1 MRLIKSHDL
10 TRWITPAAAVFLLA
24 GCSTP
29 SEDGLEPGG
38 DNPTAATSGGLAPE
52 EFEAAYTACMEESGW
67 HLSKDEFGQDSIEL
81 SEGQDEDYE
90 RAAEAC
96 SSKFEVDP
104 KYSEPLDDEQWAV
117 VHSHYRDNVIPCL
130 ESLGYTPDDL
140 PSLDAFTASMN
151 SPDAY
156 QIISPE
162 VYGSIVDD
170 VTAGR
175 WESPDDVINDKCEVS
190 PPDGLLYP

>member
-1 MRLIKSHDL
+1 MTVL
-10 TRWITPAAAVFLLA
+10 FLA

-29 SEDGLEPGG
+29 GG
-38 DNPTAATSGGLAPE
+38 DDVEAGGGNPTETTAMSGGLAPE

-67 HLSKDEFGQDSIEL
+67 HLSKDEFGQNSIEL

-104 KYSEPLDDEQWAV
+104 KYSEPLDDGQWEV
-117 VHSHYRDNVIPCL
+117 VYSHYQQNVIPCL
-130 ESLGYTPDDL
+130 ESLGYAPDAL
-140 PSLDAFTASMN
+140 PSLDTFIASMD
-151 SPDAY
+151 SPGAY

-170 VTAGR
+170 VAAGR

-190 PPDGLLYP
+190 PPDDLLYP